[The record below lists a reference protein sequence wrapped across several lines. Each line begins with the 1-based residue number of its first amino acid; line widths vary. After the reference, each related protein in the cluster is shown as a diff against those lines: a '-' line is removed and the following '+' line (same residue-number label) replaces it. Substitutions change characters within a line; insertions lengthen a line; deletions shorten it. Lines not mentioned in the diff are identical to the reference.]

1 MGGDGVRRPAR
12 RDVARLITRAPVSSV
27 KPAQCVAADSPCR
40 GTDDCTAK
48 PTADLR
54 PVAARSADEHAR
66 LVLTQYACIACH
78 RIPGIVGPE
87 VNVGPPLEDLAR
99 RAFLPGGLPL
109 DEENLVAWIR
119 DPRRVDPGT
128 AMPDMGVTE
137 AHARLMAEYLL
148 RPR

>member
-1 MGGDGVRRPAR
+1 
-12 RDVARLITRAPVSSV
+12 
-27 KPAQCVAADSPCR
+27 
-40 GTDDCTAK
+40 
-48 PTADLR
+48 
-54 PVAARSADEHAR
+54 
-66 LVLTQYACIACH
+66 VLTQYACIACH

-87 VNVGPPLEDLAR
+87 ANVGPPLEDLAR

-148 RPR
+148 KLR